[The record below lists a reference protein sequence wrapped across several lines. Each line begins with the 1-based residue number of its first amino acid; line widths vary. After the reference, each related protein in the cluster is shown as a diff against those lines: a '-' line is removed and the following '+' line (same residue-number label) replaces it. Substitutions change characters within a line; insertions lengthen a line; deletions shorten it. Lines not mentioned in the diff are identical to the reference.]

1 MFEGALEDIM
11 GLAAGVILSGGD
23 AANVPVFMK
32 KTLTHLGKYIPDE
45 GFVHGLEAPTKADL
59 VVLILTQ
66 ALVPFGATLG
76 EGAAACYGELP
87 QAVALG
93 ERAAAFPAVATY
105 LYLATEYANLKK
117 PPRRD
122 RR

>member
-45 GFVHGLEAPTKADL
+45 GFVHGLEAPTH
-59 VVLILTQ
+59 Q
-66 ALVPFGATLG
+66 G
-76 EGAAACYGELP
+76 
-87 QAVALG
+87 
-93 ERAAAFPAVATY
+93 
-105 LYLATEYANLKK
+105 
-117 PPRRD
+117 
-122 RR
+122 